1 MNPLAA
7 TRAIALALILC
18 LLALDGAHHV
28 HVPDAGTAQTDCSLC
43 AAGSAAKAPA
53 SGVVVPVIP
62 FHRVPVAARALALV
76 VRAPAQHVCIRGP
89 PATSVA

>member
-28 HVPDAGTAQTDCSLC
+28 HLPDAGTAQTDCSLC
-43 AAGSAAKAPA
+43 AGGGAAKAPA
-53 SGVVVPVIP
+53 SSVVVPVIP
-62 FHRVPVAARALALV
+62 FHSVPIAAQVVAPAA
-76 VRAPAQHVCIRGP
+76 RAPAQHVSIRGP